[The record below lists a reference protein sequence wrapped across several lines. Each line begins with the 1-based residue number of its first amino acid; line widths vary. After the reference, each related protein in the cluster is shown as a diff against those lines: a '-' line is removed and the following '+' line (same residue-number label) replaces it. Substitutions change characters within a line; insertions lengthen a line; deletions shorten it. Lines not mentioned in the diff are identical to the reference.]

1 MRCRH
6 AGHPR
11 PWCRPSAAAALA
23 LLAMLVGPA
32 GAASAQAP
40 AAPAQAAAAGFSTL
54 VFSDAFTADTFTS
67 AAPTQR
73 WWNSFW
79 FFPPPVGSAALLSDS
94 GGVRITTPGTTPNA
108 HLVNHPANS
117 NAYGPNDLFGYF
129 EARMRFSAGPGGDV
143 RNSWGAFW
151 LLSKPAIEN
160 QVTDA
165 SGNKAWC
172 EIDVAEMFGH
182 GFLNTTIH
190 SWVQIGS
197 GTPRD
202 TINPAHL
209 NMVTVDPIDGNWH
222 TFGVL
227 WQDGVVTWF
236 LDDVEVATYSHAF
249 AVCNTQAMTVVLS
262 SQSLTGDSQVADVDW
277 VRVWH

>member
-1 MRCRH
+1 MRFCH
-6 AGHPR
+6 AGR
-11 PWCRPSAAAALA
+11 PHRWCCRLALAALP
-23 LLAMLVGPA
+23 LTSAMAFGPA
-32 GAASAQAP
+32 ARAQVP
-40 AAPAQAAAAGFSTL
+40 PAPAQATSAGFSSL
-54 VFSDAFTADTFTS
+54 AFSEEFAADSFTDA
-67 AAPTQR
+67 AAPR
-73 WWNSFW
+73 GWWNSFW
-79 FFPPPVGSAALLSDS
+79 FFPPPVGSAAILPGTDV
-94 GGVRITTPGTTPNA
+94 VRITTPGTTPNT
-108 HLVNHPANS
+108 HLVNHPVNS
-117 NAYGPNDLFGYF
+117 AAYGPNYLFGYF

-143 RNSWGAFW
+143 KNSWGAFW

-190 SWVQIGS
+190 SWVQIGD
-197 GTPRD
+197 GAPKD

-209 NMVTVDPIDGNWH
+209 NMVTTDPIDGAWH
-222 TFGVL
+222 TFGLL
-227 WQDGVVTWF
+227 WQEGVVTWF
-236 LDDVEVATYSHAF
+236 LDDVQVATYSHAF
-249 AVCNTQAMTVVLS
+249 AVCNTQPMTIVLS